1 MTEAELWQLLMMAS
15 GSTSSSFNLLLTIV
29 FAYLATAYF
38 VGGRLTG
45 FQTLVVSGL
54 FVYSAAMS
62 TLGLYGGL
70 LRSLDF
76 ISQLQEIHPDEQFVI
91 GDSMS
96 RVAPSLYAAV
106 TFMAVPVSLLFMYQI
121 RKNPKL
127 GASSD

>member
-1 MTEAELWQLLMMAS
+1 MMAS

-70 LRSLDF
+70 LRTLDF
-76 ISQLQEIHPDEQFVI
+76 ISQLQQIHPDEQFVI

>member
-1 MTEAELWQLLMMAS
+1 MTEAEIWQLLIMAS
-15 GSTSSSFNLLLTIV
+15 GSASNSFSVLLTMV

-38 VGGRLTG
+38 VGSRLTG

-76 ISQLQEIHPDEQFVI
+76 LSLLQEISP
-91 GDSMS
+91 
-96 RVAPSLYAAV
+96 
-106 TFMAVPVSLLFMYQI
+106 
-121 RKNPKL
+121 
-127 GASSD
+127 